1 MCSSTDTDTDLSAL
15 LKTNSNF
22 RTVRNKDFSWFLTSA
37 AAILNNVG
45 FDYRRL
51 KDFRSTLYV
60 EIYKDFIFLMTPYF
74 LNNMLLMADIPKCCH
89 TTPKTLKNRHFS
101 EMSY

>member
-1 MCSSTDTDTDLSAL
+1 MSDS
-15 LKTNSNF
+15 
-22 RTVRNKDFSWFLTSA
+22 
-37 AAILNNVG
+37 I
-45 FDYRRL
+45 RRL

-60 EIYKDFIFLMTPYF
+60 EIYKDFIFLMTPYFFKQYVAYGRRLKDFRSTLYVEIYKDFFLMTPYF

>member
-1 MCSSTDTDTDLSAL
+1 MSSSTDTDTDLSAL

-60 EIYKDFIFLMTPYF
+60 EIYKDFIFLMTPYI
-74 LNNMLLMADIPKCCH
+74 LNNTVCSKMLPH
-89 TTPKTLKNRHFS
+89 NTKNP
-101 EMSY
+101 EK